1 MPLVYQ
7 WSGKTTKGTIQKG
20 ELTANTKEEVIAQ
33 LRRQKIVPTIV
44 TPKQKAKTHLFKG
57 GVSDKDLVVF
67 TRQFATMID
76 AGLPL
81 VQALDI
87 LAKQTE
93 NKTLAHAVGEVKND
107 VEGGSTYADALRK
120 HPRIFSD
127 LYTNMVAAG
136 ESGGILDTILN
147 RLAVYI
153 EKSMKLKSKVKG
165 AMIYPSVIVSVA
177 IIVVWIILAKVVPTF
192 ATMFARMGGI
202 LPLPT
207 RVVIILSNFLGGP
220 GGLAVILI
228 IIALIIFI
236 VMIRRTEKGKY
247 VIDSIMLK
255 LPIFGLLLKKVAVS
269 KFTRTLGTL
278 IGSGVPILEGLDI
291 TAKTAGN
298 KVVEYEVIKVRQAV
312 SEGKTIAEPLSD
324 SRVFPVMVTQMIAVG
339 ESTGAIDTMLN
350 KIADFYDDEVD
361 QAVSNLTAMLE
372 PIIMVFLGATIGFI
386 VIAMYMPIFKFSHAL
401 TKIRCNRMLM
411 PLSIGPWNA

>member
-1 MPLVYQ
+1 MPVVFQ
-7 WSGKTTKGTIQKG
+7 WSGKNPQGAIQKG
-20 ELTANTKEEVIAQ
+20 ELTANTKDEVIAH
-33 LRRQKIVPTIV
+33 LRKQKIVPTIV
-44 TPKQKAKTHLFKG
+44 SPKQKAKKSLIRSR
-57 GVSDKDLVVF
+57 VSDKDLVVF

-81 VQALDI
+81 VQALEI

-93 NKTLAHAVGEVKND
+93 NKHLANVIGEVKID

-120 HPRIFSD
+120 HPRVFSD

-153 EKSMKLKSKVKG
+153 EKAMKLKSKVKG

-207 RVVIILSNFLGGP
+207 RIVIALSNFLGGT
-220 GGLAVILI
+220 GGLVVIACI
-228 IIALIIFI
+228 IGIIIFI
-236 VMIRRTEKGKY
+236 VMARRTEKGRY
-247 VIDSIMLK
+247 TIDSILLR
-255 LPIFGLLLKKVAVS
+255 LPIFGILLRKVAVS

-298 KVVEYEVIKVRQAV
+298 KVVEYEVQKVRQAV
-312 SEGKTIAEPLSD
+312 SEGKTIAEPLTD
-324 SRVFPVMVTQMIAVG
+324 SKVFPVMVTQMIAVG

-386 VIAMYMPIFKFSHAL
+386 VIAMYMPIFKL
-401 TKIRCNRMLM
+401 ITLIK
-411 PLSIGPWNA
+411 